1 MSSSTSNPS
10 GDVGADGLDDR
21 LDWEELRNR
30 YYGLLQENRV
40 LLPGVQILV
49 AFLVAVP
56 FNGRFVEL
64 DRTGEVMWTL
74 SLTTGCLAVV
84 CLMTPIV
91 FHRVGDRRRRRSR
104 LVWAIRTQRGGILM
118 FGASLLS
125 SVVFVL
131 RFVAGAVTAS
141 TVAAIVVLVMASLWL
156 VVPLRDADAT
166 NDVAGPSGD

>member
-1 MSSSTSNPS
+1 MSPPTRVPS
-10 GDVGADGLDDR
+10 GDVGADRLDDES
-21 LDWEELRNR
+21 DWEELRSR

-49 AFLVAVP
+49 AFLVTAP

-64 DRTGEVMWTL
+64 DQTGEVMWTL

-91 FHRVGDRRRRRSR
+91 FHRVGDRRRRSSR

-118 FGASLLS
+118 FGASLLA

-131 RFVAGAVTAS
+131 RFVSGTGTAAA
-141 TVAAIVVLVMASLWL
+141 VAAVVVLVMTWLWL
-156 VVPLRDADAT
+156 VVPLRAGAT
-166 NDVAGPSGD
+166 NGGVDSSDD